1 MKLLKEQW
9 NSKCNKLIMS
19 CQIFP
24 GRVTISIMIEAVLKE
39 HIAKA
44 LTELGIGDTSI
55 VLERPAD
62 LGHGDFA
69 TNVAMVAA
77 KKAGKN
83 PRTLADEIVA
93 TMSRLSLDMVASM
106 EVAGPGFI
114 NLKLSNSYFAKGL
127 EDALVAGENFGTNG
141 TLLGKKVIVE
151 YTDPNPFKEF
161 HIGHLMSNTI
171 GESISR
177 IIEASGAETKRACYQ
192 GDVGL
197 HVAKAMWGIATISE
211 NSLEFT
217 ELKYFGKSAA
227 EFRTMLAKWYAEGS
241 AAYDNDTKAKESIQ
255 KINARLYALSG
266 KTYEEV
272 PAGWD
277 KHLLYYYEDGRK
289 VSLDYFETIYKRLG
303 TNHGGDKAFNFYFLE
318 SNTGEFGKTVVEKHP
333 EIFEKSDG
341 AIVYK
346 GDEAKGLHTRV
357 FINKEGLPTYEA
369 KELGLAQMKY
379 DTYPYDTSIVI
390 TGNEVNDYF
399 KVLLDAMSKVFPELA
414 AKTEH
419 YSHGMLRLPT
429 GKMSSRT
436 GDVIT
441 ATSLIEDTKVR
452 VSEKIKDSLFTPE
465 EKEQITEAVAIGAIK
480 YSILRQASGKDIIF
494 DFEQSLSFEGDSGP
508 YLQYAYAR
516 TRSLLAKAK
525 AQSKGDLWSTSRI
538 PLGVPEEIRPLHK
551 YILRFPEVVLRAEEE
566 REPHYIATYLI
577 ELAREFSAFYGNT
590 IVLDGTPDEA
600 YKLALVTAVS
610 NTLKKGLWLLGMP
623 ILEKM

>member
-1 MKLLKEQW
+1 MH
-9 NSKCNKLIMS
+9 
-19 CQIFP
+19 
-24 GRVTISIMIEAVLKE
+24 IMIEEKLKGYIE
-39 HIAKA
+39 GA
-44 LTELGIGDTSI
+44 LRELGISEVPI

-83 PRTLADEIVA
+83 PRALAEEIVA
-93 TMSRLSLDMVASM
+93 LMSRLNLDMVESM

-114 NLKLSNSYFAKGL
+114 NFKLSKDYFITAL
-127 EDALVAGENFGTNG
+127 EDALKQGEDFGKNTA
-141 TLLGKKVIVE
+141 LIGKKVIVE

-177 IIEASGAETKRACYQ
+177 IIEASGAETQRACYQ

-197 HVAKAMWGIATISE
+197 HVAKAVWGIMG
-211 NSLEFT
+211 LEKEGFI
-217 ELKYFGKSAA
+217 LVPDASAF
-227 EFRTMLAKWYAEGS
+227 EQ
-241 AAYDNDTKAKESIQ
+241 AAYLGKA
-255 KINARLYALSG
+255 YAKGAAS
-266 KTYEEV
+266 
-272 PAGWD
+272 
-277 KHLLYYYEDGRK
+277 YEDDLIKNEIIVINKKIYEKSDAVVNGIYDMGK
-289 VSLDYFETIYKRLG
+289 QWSLGYFETVYQRLG
-303 TNHGGDKAFNFYFLE
+303 TKFDEYFFE

-346 GDEAKGLHTRV
+346 GDETKGLHTRV

-369 KELGLAQMKY
+369 KELGLAQMKH
-379 DTYPYDTSIVI
+379 DTYPYDVSIII

-441 ATSLIEDTKVR
+441 AASLIDDTKAR
-452 VSEKIKDSLFTPE
+452 VSEKIKDSLFTPL
-465 EKEQITEAVAIGAIK
+465 EKEEITEAVAIGAIK

-508 YLQYAYAR
+508 YLQYTYAR
-516 TRSLLAKAK
+516 TRSLLAKAGEK
-525 AQSKGDLWSTSRI
+525 ARDVNVLQGEDI
-538 PLGVPEEIRPLHK
+538 CPLHK
-551 YILRFPEVVLRAEEE
+551 FLLRFPEVVRRAEEE
-566 REPHYIATYLI
+566 REPHHIATYLI
-577 ELAREFSAFYGNT
+577 ELAREFNAFYGNT
-590 IVLDGTPDEA
+590 IVLDGAPDEA
-600 YKLALVTAVS
+600 YKLALVDAVS
-610 NTLKKGLWLLGMP
+610 RILKRGLWLLGMP